1 MNLKLQQ
8 FMKEGVHKQS
18 NAGLRPPSAALSPS
32 AKRPA
37 TPKVDPEAS
46 ARKATI
52 SALSATS
59 ALAQSDLELIKTIAK
74 DAAYDF
80 GGLSIV

>member
-8 FMKEGVHKQS
+8 FMKEGVQKQGHM
-18 NAGLRPPSAALSPS
+18 GLRPASGALSP
-32 AKRPA
+32 KPLA
-37 TPKVDPEAS
+37 TPKADPGAT

-74 DAAYDF
+74 DAAFEF
-80 GGLSIV
+80 GGLSIT